1 MRLSSS
7 STLKVG
13 ATQLA
18 MLGMPWGDPLAPGF
32 AACPKFCK
40 KSKPGTN
47 FPNPKAEVS
56 LMRAPCGVC
65 QAQA

>member
-7 STLKVG
+7 STFKVG

-18 MLGMPWGDPLAPGF
+18 MLGMPCGEPLAPGL

-56 LMRAPCGVC
+56 LMGAPRGV
-65 QAQA
+65 